1 MKHFEYISKHDDR
14 VKLAYKKI
22 NAMLNELHKRIKSF
36 TFTTEIIGS
45 YKRNLI
51 TYDIKSN
58 IGFDFDYNIVL
69 NQNADKYSPKKIK
82 ESIFMVQ
89 FKELANK
96 YGFDKIENSTRVIT
110 LKKVN
115 KEESKITYSCDFAIV
130 RNYEDDNK
138 NKYQEYIRFN
148 KNTNRY
154 LWYEQSYGVYDLPK
168 RIDWIKHENNSRV
181 WDELKN
187 KYLHKKNINNDT
199 KLHSRQI
206 LSMAV
211 NDICNK
217 YGYNEVDCFENEEKQ
232 QTSRS
237 IHMDMICINGLKMI
251 QASRP
256 IKIDSK
262 FFR

>member
-14 VKLAYKKI
+14 VKLAYKNI

-69 NQNADKYSPKKIK
+69 NQNANKFSPKKIK
-82 ESIFMVQ
+82 ESIFMTQ

-96 YGFDKIENSTRVIT
+96 YGFDRIENSTRVIT
-110 LKKVN
+110 LKTVN
-115 KEESKITYSCDFAIV
+115 KRESKIIYSCDFAIV
-130 RNYEDDNK
+130 RNYEDNEK
-138 NKYQEYIRFN
+138 SKHQEYIRFDKKAN
-148 KNTNRY
+148 KY
-154 LWYEQSYGVYDLPK
+154 LWLEQSDGVYELPK
-168 RIDWIKHENNSRV
+168 RIDWIKYENDSRA
-181 WDELKN
+181 WHELKDRYLYMKN
-187 KYLHKKNINNDT
+187 KNTNT

-251 QASRP
+251 QESRP
-256 IKIDSK
+256 IKIDSN

>member
-14 VKLAYKKI
+14 VKLAYKNI

-36 TFTTEIIGS
+36 TFTTEIVGS

-51 TYDIKSN
+51 TYDRKSN

-69 NQNADKYSPKKIK
+69 NQNADKYRPKKIK

-187 KYLHKKNINNDT
+187 EYLHKKNINNDT

>member
-14 VKLAYKKI
+14 VKLAYKNI

-36 TFTTEIIGS
+36 TFTTEIVGS
-45 YKRNLI
+45 YKKNLI
-51 TYDIKSN
+51 TYDRKSN

-187 KYLHKKNINNDT
+187 KYLHKKNNDT

-262 FFR
+262 IFR

>member
-14 VKLAYKKI
+14 VKLAYKNI

-36 TFTTEIIGS
+36 TFTTEIVGS
-45 YKRNLI
+45 YKKNLI
-51 TYDIKSN
+51 TYDRKSN

-187 KYLHKKNINNDT
+187 KYLNKKNINNDT
-199 KLHSRQI
+199 KLHSRQF